1 MTVFWLG
8 WLLAGTPLLAGCGEA
23 PPAVVVQGTTLDVG
37 CGTCMFKQVGGRGC
51 YWAAKVDG
59 TVYPMQGDVL
69 PSEQELPSHGP
80 EGMCTMERQAVV
92 EGQVVAGILQVTAF
106 ELLPA
111 AADARKA
118 DPHDHE
124 H

>member
-1 MTVFWLG
+1 MLTSWLM
-8 WLLAGTPLLAGCGEA
+8 WGTLVLGCGE
-23 PPAVVVQGTTLDVG
+23 PPPPVMVEAETLRVG
-37 CGTCMFKQVGGRGC
+37 CGTCMFKQQGGRGC
-51 YWAAKVDG
+51 YWAAVVEG
-59 TVYPMQGDVL
+59 TTYPMQGEAL

-92 EGQVVAGILQVTAF
+92 SGAVQAGMLQVTAF

-111 AADARKA
+111 DADAPRA

>member
-1 MTVFWLG
+1 MLTTVWMVG
-8 WLLAGTPLLAGCGEA
+8 TLLLGCGEP
-23 PPAVVVQGTTLDVG
+23 PPAVTVEAETLAVG

-51 YWAAKVDG
+51 YWAAQVKG
-59 TVYPMQGDVL
+59 TTYPMEGEAL
-69 PSEQELPSHGP
+69 PSEKELPSHGP
-80 EGMCTMERQAVV
+80 EGMCTMERKAVV
-92 EGQVVAGILQVTAF
+92 TGAVQAGILEVSAF

-111 AADARKA
+111 DEGARRA